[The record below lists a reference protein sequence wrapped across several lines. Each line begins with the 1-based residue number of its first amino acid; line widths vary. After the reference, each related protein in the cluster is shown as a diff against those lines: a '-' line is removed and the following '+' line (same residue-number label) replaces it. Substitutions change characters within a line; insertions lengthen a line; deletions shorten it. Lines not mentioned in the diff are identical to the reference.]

1 MKFKLIYGRSGTGKS
16 TYIYNDIKNKKTDN
30 PIFLIVPEQSNLMT
44 EQNLIEYTKK
54 NTLMNIE
61 VLTLSRM
68 NTRIEEE
75 LGGKLDTKLSKIGK
89 SMLIYNLLSKYKSKL
104 QFLGKTAKNVDTV
117 GNLITEFKK
126 HNISPEDIKALKP
139 ENKYQEIKLQDIL
152 FLYEAYENELSNKLI
167 DENDKLNIMA
177 KKLDDSKL
185 LDNAY
190 IYIDDFQGFTEQEF
204 KVVSKIMDKCL
215 ELTVV
220 VTIDDLNTLSSP
232 EKDLFYFNKLF
243 AARLISLAESKNAE
257 IEKIKLDKNLRSK
270 TPELKF
276 LEENFNKTSK
286 VEFNEPVKN
295 ISISL
300 SKDIYSELED
310 VAKEITNLVQK
321 ENYRYKDISIIT
333 QNTEEY
339 SEDAKAI
346 FEKYNI
352 PIFIDE
358 KKELNQNVIIQF
370 ILAMLEIFDKN
381 WSYEAMFTYIKSDLL
396 KIDEQ
401 NIYELENYCRKWGI
415 KGKKWNKEFN
425 YEAINKTQEKLEII
439 RKKIVGP
446 LNNFRKEIQER
457 KTALDISKALY
468 NFLRE
473 NEIDKVL
480 NEKLEKLESTDI
492 VEEYQTSLKLLM
504 NILDELVLI
513 FKDTSLSIQ
522 KFKELL
528 QIGFNNSELGKIP
541 LYQDII
547 ILGDTERSRNHKI
560 KALFVVGMNDGSF
573 PKHSREEGFLND
585 TDRKFFRENGLSVA
599 KDSTELLY
607 DEEFNIYKTFSTP
620 SEKLF
625 FSYCSTDNDGKS
637 IRPSITLKKIKRWFP
652 KLEEKSSIMETTYS
666 FVNEKVVFEEAL
678 EKYKEFLEEKEISKE
693 WIDYISYFYKKY
705 PLKFE
710 KLSSGF
716 LYTNKAEELTDENIK
731 KLYGNTLKTSVSRLE
746 NYRKCPFSFHL
757 TYGLKLRE
765 KEDLKIEAIDTGSFM
780 HEVIDKFFKT
790 LNKEG
795 KSVKT
800 LTDEDIQSLV
810 YKIIEEVL
818 EESKY
823 YIFKSTAKFRMLT
836 KKLKQAVS
844 KSISYI
850 IYSLKYS
857 DFEILGN
864 EVEFGVGKT
873 YKPITVELEN
883 GKKVEITG
891 KIDRI
896 DIGKIDDDTYV
907 RIIDYKSSIKKLDI
921 NQVEAGLQIQLI
933 TYLDAITE
941 EEDYSPSG
949 VLYLGLIDEIIKES
963 KNLSDEEIE
972 KNLRKSF
979 KMQGLLLADVKVIKA
994 MDTKLT
1000 TGSSDI
1006 IPVYIGKDG
1015 EISQGR
1021 SSVASKEEF
1030 LELQKEV
1037 KETIK
1042 EISKEILKGKIDI
1055 KPYKYQKNT
1064 GCDYCKYK
1072 TICMFDASRKDN
1084 DFLYIGGSS
1093 GK

>member
-16 TYIYNDIKNKKTDN
+16 TYIYNDIRNKKTDK

-44 EQNLIEYTKK
+44 EKNLIEYTKK
-54 NTLMNIE
+54 DTLMNIE

-104 QFLGKTAKNVDTV
+104 QFLGKTVKNVDTV

-126 HNISPEDIKALKP
+126 HNINPENISALKP
-139 ENKYQEIKLQDIL
+139 NNKYQEIKLQDMI
-152 FLYEAYENELSNKLI
+152 FLYEAYEKELSGKLI
-167 DENDKLNIMA
+167 DENDKLDIMA
-177 KKLDDSKL
+177 KKIENSKL
-185 LDNAY
+185 LEDAY

-204 KVVSKIMDKCL
+204 RVVSKIMDKCN

-220 VTIDDLNTLSSP
+220 ATVDGLNTLTSP

-243 AARLISLAESKNAE
+243 CARLISLAESKNAE
-257 IEKIKLDKNLRSK
+257 IEKIKLDRNLRAK

-276 LEENFNKTSK
+276 LEENFSKTSNI
-286 VEFNEPVKN
+286 EFKSPVKN
-295 ISISL
+295 ISINL

-310 VAKEITNLVQK
+310 IAKKITNLVK
-321 ENYRYKDISIIT
+321 EENYRYRDISIIT

-358 KKELNQNVIIQF
+358 KKKLNQNIIIQF
-370 ILAMLEIFDKN
+370 VLAMLEIFEKN

-396 KIDEQ
+396 GLEEQ

-425 YEAINKTQEKLEII
+425 YEAVNKTQEKLEII
-439 RKKIVGP
+439 RKKIVEP
-446 LNNFRKEIQER
+446 LNNFRKETLEN

-468 NFLRE
+468 NFLRQ
-473 NEIDKVL
+473 NEIDRVL
-480 NEKLEKLESTDI
+480 NEKLERLENTDL
-492 VEEYQTSLKLLM
+492 VEEYQTSLKILM

-513 FKDTSLSIQ
+513 FKDTNFGIQ

-528 QIGFNNSELGKIP
+528 QIAFNSSELGKIP
-541 LYQDII
+541 LYQDIV
-547 ILGDTERSRNHKI
+547 ILGDIERSRNHKI
-560 KALFVVGMNDGSF
+560 KALFVVGMNDGNF

-585 TDRKFFRENGLSVA
+585 EDRKLFRENGLSVA

-607 DEEFNIYKTFSTP
+607 DEEFNIYRTFTTP
-620 SEKLF
+620 SEKIF
-625 FSYCSTDNDGKS
+625 FSYCSTDVDGKS
-637 IRPSITLKKIKRWFP
+637 IRPSITLKKIKRLFP
-652 KLEEKSSIMETTYS
+652 ELEEKSSIMEFNYS
-666 FVNEKVVFEEAL
+666 FVNEKVVLEEAL
-678 EKYKEFLEEKEISKE
+678 EKYKEFLEGKEITKE
-693 WIDYISYFYKKY
+693 WIEYISYFYKKA
-705 PLKFE
+705 PQKFE

-716 LYTNKAEELTDENIK
+716 LYTNKAEELTEENIK
-731 KLYGNTLKTSVSRLE
+731 KLYGSTLKTSVSRLE

-757 TYGLKLRE
+757 TYGLKLKE
-765 KEDLKIEAIDTGSFM
+765 KEELKIEAVDTGSFM
-780 HEVIDKFFKT
+780 HEVIDKFFEKI
-790 LNKEG
+790 NKAE

-800 LTDEDIQSLV
+800 LEDEEIQKRVSE
-810 YKIIEEVL
+810 IIEEVL

-836 KKLKQAVS
+836 RKLKQVVA
-844 KSISYI
+844 KSISFI

-864 EVEFGVGKT
+864 EVEFGAGKT
-873 YKPITVELEN
+873 YNPITVELEN

-896 DIGKIDDDTYV
+896 DIGKIDEDTYV
-907 RIIDYKSSIKKLDI
+907 RIIDYKSSIKKLDL

-941 EEDYSPSG
+941 QENYLPSG

-963 KNLSDEEIE
+963 KNLPDEEIE

-979 KMQGLLLADVKVIKA
+979 KMQGLLLADIKVIKA
-994 MDTKLT
+994 MDTKLNA
-1000 TGSSDI
+1000 GSSDI
-1006 IPVYIGKDG
+1006 VPVYIGKEG
-1015 EISQGR
+1015 EISKGR

-1037 KETIK
+1037 KKTIK
-1042 EISKEILKGKIDI
+1042 EISKEILKGRIDI
-1055 KPYKYQKNT
+1055 KPYKYQKST

-1072 TICMFDASRKDN
+1072 TICMFDASRRDN